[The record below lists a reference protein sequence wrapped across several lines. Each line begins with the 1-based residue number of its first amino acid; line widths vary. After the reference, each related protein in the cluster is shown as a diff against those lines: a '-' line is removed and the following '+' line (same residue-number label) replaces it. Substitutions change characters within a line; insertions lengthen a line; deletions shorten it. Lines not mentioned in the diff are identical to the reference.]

1 MPELPEVETIRM
13 ALRQGGRNGPALLG
27 RTILSAGLLWD
38 RSLSEPS
45 PAEFSAR
52 IAGQSFQDFGRRG
65 KFIVA
70 QLTKDTLLVHL
81 RMSGDLRVEPDC
93 DDQGHSL
100 PLLAHDRVVFYCD
113 DNLRLAFNDTRKFGR
128 IWLTSDPQTVLG
140 GLGPEPLA
148 DDFTA
153 EGFFQRLQKNHRLLK
168 PLLLDQSF
176 LAGLGNIYTDEA
188 LHLAGIHPCQSSD
201 QLTMDQARRL
211 WQAIREVLLSGIS
224 HNGASFDWV
233 YRGGNFQNT
242 FRVYGRAGKPCPVCG
257 HPIERRLVGQRGTH
271 FCPICQPA
279 VFKVSG
285 EV

>member
-1 MPELPEVETIRM
+1 MPELPEVETIRL

-27 RTILSAGLLWD
+27 RTILSARLLWE
-38 RSLSEPS
+38 RSLAKPSASEF
-45 PAEFSAR
+45 AAR
-52 IAGQSFQDFGRRG
+52 ITGQRFEDFGRRG

-70 QLTKDTLLVHL
+70 QLSRDTLLVHL
-81 RMSGDLRVEPDC
+81 RMSGDLRVESDC
-93 DDQGHSL
+93 DAEGQAL
-100 PLLAHDRVVFYCD
+100 PLLAHDRLVLSCD
-113 DNLRLAFNDTRKFGR
+113 DNLRMAFNDTRKFGR
-128 IWLTSDPQTVLG
+128 IWLTSDSQTVLG

-148 DDFTA
+148 QEFDA
-153 EGFFQRLQKNHRLLK
+153 VELYRRLQKNHRQLK

-188 LHLAGIHPCQSSD
+188 LHLAGIHPCQISD
-201 QLTMDQARRL
+201 QLSLDQARRL
-211 WQAIREVLLSGIS
+211 WQAIRDVLQSGIA

-242 FRVYGRAGKPCPVCG
+242 FRVYGRAGKACPVCG

-271 FCPICQPA
+271 FCPVCQPE
-279 VFKVSG
+279 VFNASS